1 MATTQSLD
9 DIKLYDVVSYQYP
22 DSDHLWGLRVMTEP
36 SEVEG
41 FQAHMTET
49 GKDWMVG
56 IHHSLIPT
64 GYELVKRK
72 PYIEADDFLKN
83 GIRINKNIWLT
94 FALLDIEDPTD
105 DFMAFCADENEVF
118 VINKINDS
126 LIANRLDIE
135 FSSIEDAANFY
146 DAQTQDNLIE
156 IQYSAYICTNKGD
169 SIENST
175 FICGC
180 KSSRWVLADS
190 TDIALDYAQSLSNM
204 MKAESFYKARPTN
217 E

>member
-9 DIKLYDVVSYQYP
+9 DIKIGDIIIYRHKKIYDIWFLSKMNESSDIEFFKSHIAKTCEHWVNGIP
-22 DSDHLWGLRVMTEP
+22 DY
-36 SEVEG
+36 
-41 FQAHMTET
+41 F
-49 GKDWMVG
+49 
-56 IHHSLIPT
+56 IPE
-64 GYELVKRK
+64 GYELKKRK

-135 FSSIEDAANFY
+135 FSSIEESAHFY
-146 DAQTQDNLIE
+146 DAQTQNNLIE

-204 MKAESFYKARPTN
+204 MKAESFYKARSTN